1 MSDLMADLKHLMVSN
16 KKKVKKPK
24 EKGGSCGG
32 LEVVRREQRRW
43 RKRCESKSGE
53 SVIVLQLHSRVS
65 DQGEVPT
72 RSKLWR
78 VTRDMRGRP
87 SVDREQPTFFESPH
101 RERRSF

>member
-65 DQGEVPT
+65 DQGEVPPGANCGA
-72 RSKLWR
+72 S
-78 VTRDMRGRP
+78 RGI
-87 SVDREQPTFFESPH
+87 
-101 RERRSF
+101 